1 MKETYCLKDK
11 RYTPCVEPSGYQ
23 KDKRGRTQFYCTCAV
38 CGIKKVRYVKKNG
51 QVGTGR
57 KTKSGQEKKSLHRCW
72 YCGSCFCTSCCAM
85 DGKKG
90 S

>member
-38 CGIKKVRYVKKNG
+38 CGIKKVRYVKENG
-51 QVGTGR
+51 QVKTGSKTGK
-57 KTKSGQEKKSLHRCW
+57 KTKKKL
-72 YCGSCFCTSCCAM
+72 
-85 DGKKG
+85 KN
-90 S
+90 

>member
-38 CGIKKVRYVKKNG
+38 CGSKTVRYVKENG

-57 KTKSGQEKKSLHRCW
+57 KTGKGRKTKRKSKN
-72 YCGSCFCTSCCAM
+72 
-85 DGKKG
+85 
-90 S
+90 

>member
-57 KTKSGQEKKSLHRCW
+57 KPKSGQEKK
-72 YCGSCFCTSCCAM
+72 F
-85 DGKKG
+85 KK
-90 S
+90 

>member
-23 KDKRGRTQFYCTCAV
+23 KDKRGRTQLYCTCAV
-38 CGIKKVRYVKKNG
+38 FGSDKARYAKENG

-57 KTKSGQEKKSLHRCW
+57 KTGKGRKTKRKSKN
-72 YCGSCFCTSCCAM
+72 
-85 DGKKG
+85 
-90 S
+90 